1 MANCCATVYI
11 IHGYSST
18 LCHGNNLKKDQV
30 DKFRQ
35 IQSLDCSGR
44 VSADTLLAVHRLQ
57 PIPLGIFTCNFL
69 LTQNHRMSKGYLT
82 LPHESIDSETV
93 LVYHISVF
101 SAVVST
107 MTNLRILPLHKV
119 SLNAKKFIKTP
130 IRGVKICKHRDIKV
144 TFFSL
149 YFCVYVRIIK
159 GLQYARAIKSM
170 KPLRVFLFPSLL
182 LPTHRKEASRCKSH
196 FFLIV
201 LLCVRT
207 YC

>member
-1 MANCCATVYI
+1 MWPDFYWCTCLDVQVIKIFFIHVSANQHQDLSIRADAQQLRWQQKRHRQPNMANCCATVYI

-35 IQSLDCSGR
+35 IHSLDCSGWE
-44 VSADTLLAVHRLQ
+44 SADTLLAVHRLQ

-69 LTQNHRMSKGYLT
+69 LTQNRRMSKCYLT

-101 SAVVST
+101 SAVVCT

-130 IRGVKICKHRDIKV
+130 IRGVKICKQSTEI
-144 TFFSL
+144 
-149 YFCVYVRIIK
+149 
-159 GLQYARAIKSM
+159 
-170 KPLRVFLFPSLL
+170 
-182 LPTHRKEASRCKSH
+182 
-196 FFLIV
+196 
-201 LLCVRT
+201 
-207 YC
+207 